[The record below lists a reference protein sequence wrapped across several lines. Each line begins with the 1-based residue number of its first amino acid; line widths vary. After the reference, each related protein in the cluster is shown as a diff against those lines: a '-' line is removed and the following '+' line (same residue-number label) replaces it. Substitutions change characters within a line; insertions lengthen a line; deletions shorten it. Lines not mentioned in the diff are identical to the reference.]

1 MISNEVKATILEIAW
16 EMTKTKQN
24 TAVIGTKTMTDDVL
38 KLFNEIY
45 TEVEK
50 NPFLNNQV

>member
-1 MISNEVKATILEIAW
+1 MISNEVKATILDIAW
-16 EMTKTKQN
+16 EMTKTKHN